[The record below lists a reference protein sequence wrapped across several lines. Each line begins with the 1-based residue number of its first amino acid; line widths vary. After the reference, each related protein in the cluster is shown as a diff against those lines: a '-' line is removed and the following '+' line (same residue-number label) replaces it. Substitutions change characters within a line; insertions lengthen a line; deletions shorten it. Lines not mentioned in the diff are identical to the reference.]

1 MLVRLWLC
9 LFVNTQ
15 LVSLL
20 KDLRYNFISPNV
32 VYNLQKSIT
41 SSISNFKKF
50 VSNINVDQ
58 FSVDSPNIVCNCENL
73 PFSDSYDGHIVTSDL
88 GTLKDNMLKKLFT
101 KDPKYREPR
110 KIDFDQA
117 RENIANGIEDFI
129 LTWSQKHKISDAILL
144 ESKNKVMEL
153 VNNKM
158 ITLKV
163 QITKIV

>member
-1 MLVRLWLC
+1 MKTFL
-9 LFVNTQ
+9 
-15 LVSLL
+15 
-20 KDLRYNFISPNV
+20 
-32 VYNLQKSIT
+32 
-41 SSISNFKKF
+41 
-50 VSNINVDQ
+50 
-58 FSVDSPNIVCNCENL
+58 
-73 PFSDSYDGHIVTSDL
+73 FSDSYDGHIVTSDL
-88 GTLKDNMLKKLFT
+88 RTLKDNMLKELFT

-129 LTWSQKHKISDAILL
+129 LTWSQKHKISDTILL

-153 VNNKM
+153 VHNKM